1 MIIILCILNKNI
13 TYPYSI
19 NQIIRDPM
27 KTLNEFLMISV
38 LLLSFLAAIGPLS
51 AAPAEVWVDGSF
63 TGAADGWGTI
73 RFNDIQEGINN
84 VAEGGTVH
92 VAAGTYALSESLTIS
107 KNISLIGDGQSTTI
121 LEGDETSRVLYLV
134 GLDMRTQTTGYAT
147 IVDGFT
153 ITKGHGQHGGGGMLI
168 ENSSPT
174 VTNCTF
180 SDNNAVE
187 SGGGMYNVDSS
198 SPTVT
203 NCILW
208 NDTANSGTEICN
220 ENDSTPSV
228 TCSDIQGGYAGTGNI
243 NADPL
248 FVNAAAGDLGL
259 GPDSPCR
266 NAGIDAS
273 PAAYG
278 TVLTDIIGT
287 PRPVGYNYDM
297 GAYESS
303 YSPPVT
309 DVATDPIRAGNNAS
323 FAFSATVSDS
333 GTGDSAIMAAEYFI
347 GDDPGMGNAT
357 PLSIDVPAVTVDV
370 SAAGIPSP
378 AQIGTYTLSVRG
390 CDAQGNWGTAD
401 TATLNVVP
409 CPAVDGV
416 SCPNESYPSD
426 TLTVTA
432 SVSTTRPGDAN
443 VASAVCVIDGVHHYQ
458 MDATDGAFDSF
469 FENVTVTI
477 PLKGYDYGQHTVI
490 VKGTD
495 DFGIV
500 GSSDTETFCVC
511 VHSAPVSQC
520 MAMLGHAIGTV
531 NMGWDSVLEGLPAVL
546 EEDEI
551 VLVEQ
556 IQNDIE
562 KAAALSNPVLALGRL
577 NSALDAMNELM
588 ELA

>member
-1 MIIILCILNKNI
+1 V
-13 TYPYSI
+13 TY
-19 NQIIRDPM
+19 
-27 KTLNEFLMISV
+27 
-38 LLLSFLAAIGPLS
+38 
-51 AAPAEVWVDGSF
+51 
-63 TGAADGWGTI
+63 
-73 RFNDIQEGINN
+73 
-84 VAEGGTVH
+84 
-92 VAAGTYALSESLTIS
+92 
-107 KNISLIGDGQSTTI
+107 
-121 LEGDETSRVLYLV
+121 
-134 GLDMRTQTTGYAT
+134 
-147 IVDGFT
+147 
-153 ITKGHGQHGGGGMLI
+153 
-168 ENSSPT
+168 
-174 VTNCTF
+174 
-180 SDNNAVE
+180 
-187 SGGGMYNVDSS
+187 
-198 SPTVT
+198 
-203 NCILW
+203 
-208 NDTANSGTEICN
+208 
-220 ENDSTPSV
+220 
-228 TCSDIQGGYAGTGNI
+228 SDIQGGCVGTGNI

-259 GPDSPCR
+259 GPGSPCW

-309 DVATDPIRAGNNAS
+309 DVATDPIWTVNNAS

-390 CDAQGNWGTAD
+390 CDAQGNWGAAD

-416 SCPNESYPSD
+416 SCPIESYPSD

-477 PLKGYDYGQHTVI
+477 PLKGYDYGQHTVT

-495 DFGIV
+495 EHGIA
-500 GSSDTETFCVC
+500 GSSDPETLCIC
-511 VHSAPVSQC
+511 VHSAPVAQQ

-531 NMGWDSVLEGLPAVL
+531 NMGWDSVLEGLPAAL